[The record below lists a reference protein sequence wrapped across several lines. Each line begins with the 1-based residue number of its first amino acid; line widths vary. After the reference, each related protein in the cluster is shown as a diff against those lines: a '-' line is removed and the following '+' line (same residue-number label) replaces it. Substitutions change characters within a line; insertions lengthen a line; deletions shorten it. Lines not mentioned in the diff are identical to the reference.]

1 MTTPNLEHTS
11 HFQFESDELQLT
23 HPRNDWY
30 FRVLLSLAAVGTLFQ
45 ATNWSAFTQYHF
57 FMLLWLVYPHAI
69 YLMATRFFEERQSQV
84 THYAGF
90 TDAAMVGILIGV
102 LDFTLLPACM
112 FFTVIQS
119 QALLNHGLRHWSM
132 IIGTVAV
139 GFLFS
144 LLFHKQLWHW
154 ESDAAQSLP
163 SMIGVSIYFGL
174 FSFFFYQRRVS
185 LEDRV
190 GKASSEYKDLRMKM
204 WKLSRYVSPQIWRT
218 IFAGREVRLET
229 SRKRL
234 TVFFSDIKGFTEL
247 SEQMEAEQMTDMLNH
262 YLNEMSQIIHK
273 YGGTI
278 DKFIGDAIMVFFG
291 DPTTRGAQAD
301 CLACVSMAIEMK
313 KHMRIMQ
320 QGWVSQGIQTPLEIR
335 MGINTSYCTVGNFGT
350 EQRLDY
356 TVLGTGVNLASR
368 LESAAPPGEIL
379 VSHETYSLIKDTIAC
394 EDKGMV
400 QVKGFSQ
407 PVRVYLVQDFRKN
420 IGGDKQAF
428 FEQRADGFT
437 MHLDLDKVKNYD
449 KDRIIKALLTAA
461 TRVKNKET
469 D

>member
-1 MTTPNLEHTS
+1 MTAAKQPEPQSPLA
-11 HFQFESDELQLT
+11 LT
-23 HPRNDWY
+23 GDALHANPRTEWY
-30 FRVLLSLAAVGTLFQ
+30 FRLLLSLAAMGTLFQ
-45 ATNWSAFTQYHF
+45 VATWQSFTQHHF
-57 FMLLWLVYPHAI
+57 FILVWLLYPHGV
-69 YLMATRFFEERQSQV
+69 YLAATRYFDQREADV
-84 THYAGF
+84 TYYAGF
-90 TDAAMVGILIGV
+90 ADAALVGILIGI

-119 QALLNHGLRHWSM
+119 QALLNQGVRHWAK
-132 IIGTVAV
+132 IVGTVAV
-139 GFLFS
+139 GFLVS
-144 LLFHKQLWHW
+144 LIFHRQQWHW
-154 ESDAAQSLP
+154 ESNAALSLP

-174 FSFFFYQRRVS
+174 FSFFMYGRRVN
-185 LEDRV
+185 LELQV
-190 GKASSEYKDLRMKM
+190 NKASTEYQDLRMKM

-247 SEQMEAEQMTDMLNH
+247 SEQLEAEQMTDMLNH
-262 YLNEMSQIIHK
+262 YLSEMSQIIHK

-301 CLACVSMAIEMK
+301 CLAAVSMSIEMR

-320 QGWVSQGIQTPLEIR
+320 QHWLNQGIEVPLEIR
-335 MGINTSYCTVGNFGT
+335 MGINTGYCTVGNFGT

-356 TVLGTGVNLASR
+356 TVLGTAVNLASR

-394 EDKGMV
+394 EDKGLV
-400 QVKGFSQ
+400 KVKGISQ
-407 PVRVYLVQDFRKN
+407 PVRVYLVQDLRKN
-420 IGGDKQAF
+420 IGDKQTYL
-428 FEQRADGFT
+428 EQRADGFS
-437 MHLDLDKVKNYD
+437 MHLDIDKVKNYD
-449 KDRIIKALLTAA
+449 KDRIIKSLLNAA
-461 TRVKNKET
+461 TRVKNQVK